1 MDLRNVAKTYRRKVR
16 ALRGIEMRVHRGE
29 IFGLLGPNG
38 AGKTTLVKIMMT
50 VVRPDRAEGTVL
62 GRAIGNKQVLGRI
75 GYLPEE
81 PRFPPYLTG
90 REALDYYGALE
101 GIDRS
106 TRRRRAGEL
115 LETVGLTEAAD
126 VKVATYSKGMGQRLG
141 IAQSLINDPELI
153 LLDEPGEGVD
163 PVGRKELRQVLVD
176 LRGRGKTVFLNTHL
190 LGELEM
196 ICDRVAILLKG
207 AVVKQGTLEELTQER
222 KHYALEVALAGGGDL
237 VAAVRGALRADLQLQ
252 ASGVS
257 SPSQRVARGT
267 LPGGQAV
274 ELADSLLRVDLADP
288 ESIQP
293 IIDALRAKD
302 IVILEVRP
310 VRQSLEDLFVESVTG
325 NSEAHLAPPATV
337 TPPPINPPDAAAQGG
352 GA

>member
-1 MDLRNVAKTYRRKVR
+1 VDLRNVVKTYGRKVR

-62 GRAIGNKQVLGRI
+62 GRPVGNKRALGRI

-81 PRFPPYLTG
+81 PRFPRYLTA

-101 GIDRS
+101 GIGRS

-141 IAQSLINDPELI
+141 IAQSLINDPDLI

-176 LRGRGKTVFLNTHL
+176 LRGRGKT
-190 LGELEM
+190 
-196 ICDRVAILLKG
+196 
-207 AVVKQGTLEELTQER
+207 
-222 KHYALEVALAGGGDL
+222 
-237 VAAVRGALRADLQLQ
+237 
-252 ASGVS
+252 
-257 SPSQRVARGT
+257 
-267 LPGGQAV
+267 
-274 ELADSLLRVDLADP
+274 DP
-288 ESIQP
+288 DP
-293 IIDALRAKD
+293 NR
-302 IVILEVRP
+302 
-310 VRQSLEDLFVESVTG
+310 
-325 NSEAHLAPPATV
+325 
-337 TPPPINPPDAAAQGG
+337 
-352 GA
+352 